1 MTPKQVKAALGSLIP
16 LAQPVFIWG
25 APGVGKSQVVAQA
38 AADLGRELIDIRAVL
53 LDPVDLRG
61 LPSVHGDTAR
71 WNPPAFLPTG
81 GEGVLFLD
89 ELNAAP
95 PLVQAACYQLV
106 LDRKVGE
113 YVLPD
118 GWTVVAA
125 GNRETD
131 RAVTHR
137 MPSALANRFVHLDFA
152 VDVDGWLEWAER
164 AGLSPEVLAFIRFRP
179 NLLHD
184 FDPGKNE
191 KAFPSPRSWEFAARI
206 LAARP
211 DPDVELGL
219 LKGTVGPGAAVEF
232 AGFSKVFRQLPDP
245 DAVIRRP
252 DAVIRRPD
260 AADIPEEPAT
270 LYALCEA
277 LAKKAGTETAENII
291 EYASRLPSEFGVLL
305 VKDTVRHHRSV
316 VETPA
321 FSRWATA
328 NSDVL
333 L

>member
-1 MTPKQVKAALGSLIP
+1 MNAKQIKLSLKTLIP
-16 LAQPVFIWG
+16 LKQPAFIWG
-25 APGVGKSQVVAQA
+25 APGVGKSQVVKQVAQE
-38 AADLGRELIDIRAVL
+38 LGRELTDIRAVL

-61 LPSVHGDTAR
+61 LPSVKEDVAH
-71 WNPPAFLPTG
+71 WCQPSFLPTQ

-106 LDRKVGE
+106 LDRRVGE

-125 GNRETD
+125 GNRESD

-152 VDVDGWLEWAER
+152 VDVDTWLEWAEN
-164 AGLSPEVLAFIRFRP
+164 GGISEELLAFIRFRP
-179 NLLHD
+179 KLLHN
-184 FDPGKNE
+184 FDPKKNE
-191 KAFPSPRSWEFAARI
+191 KAFPSPRSWEFVARI
-206 LAARP
+206 LASTL
-211 DPDVELGL
+211 DPEVELSL
-219 LKGTVGPGAAVEF
+219 LKGTVGPGAAAEF
-232 AGFSKVFRQLPDP
+232 AGFSRMFRQLPDP
-245 DAVIRRP
+245 DAVINQP
-252 DAVIRRPD
+252 STASV
-260 AADIPEEPAT
+260 PEEPAT

-277 LAKKAGTETAENII
+277 LAKRAGEETAENIVT
-291 EYASRLPSEFGVLL
+291 YASRLPSEFGVLL
-305 VKDTVRHHRSV
+305 VRDAVKNHRGV

-321 FSRWATA
+321 FSHWTA
-328 NSDVL
+328 ANADVL

>member
-1 MTPKQVKAALGSLIP
+1 MNAKQINSSLRTLIR
-16 LAQPVFIWG
+16 LRQPVFIWG
-25 APGVGKSQVVAQA
+25 APGVGKSQVVAQVA
-38 AADLGRELIDIRAVL
+38 GELGLALTDIRAVL

-61 LPSVHGDTAR
+61 LPSVKDGTAR
-71 WNPPAFLPTG
+71 WCPPSFLPVA

-106 LDRKVGE
+106 LDRQVGE
-113 YVLPD
+113 YRLPD

-137 MPSALANRFVHLDFA
+137 MPSALANRFVHLDFS
-152 VDVDGWLEWAER
+152 VDVDTWLDWAGE
-164 AGLSPEVLAFIRFRP
+164 ADIGEEIMAFIRFRP
-179 NLLHD
+179 KLLHA

-206 LAARP
+206 LAA
-211 DPDVELGL
+211 DPEPEVLTSL
-219 LKGTVGPGAAVEF
+219 LKGTVGPGAATEF
-232 AGFSKVFRQLPDP
+232 AGFSRLFRQLPDP
-245 DAVIRRP
+245 DTILDHPAT
-252 DAVIRRPD
+252 
-260 AADIPEEPAT
+260 AAIPEEPAI
-270 LYALCEA
+270 LYALCES
-277 LAKKAGTETAENII
+277 LAKKAGEETAESIVA
-291 EYASRLPSEFGVLL
+291 YASRLPSEFGVLL
-305 VKDTVRHHRSV
+305 VRDTVRNHRPV
-316 VETPA
+316 VESPV
-321 FSRWATA
+321 FSSWATA